1 MTESTELVVAE
12 PTGLVDVQ
20 TGEVL
25 PATIT
30 NAAKVLESARD
41 LKKRIDRIVA
51 ETTEYLVE
59 ETTRQGTKT
68 LRAGDTTLVL
78 SGGLTEDYDPQAL
91 VEALIAADC
100 PAQRIEEAVVPTVT
114 YKVNRSVLR
123 QLAAANEDY
132 KAAIELATFQIEK
145 PYRAAVK

>member
-1 MTESTELVVAE
+1 MSTTDLVVSE
-12 PTGLVDVQ
+12 PTGLLDVQ

-25 PATIT
+25 PATIS

-51 ETTEYLVE
+51 EATQYLVA
-59 ETTRQGTKT
+59 ETARQGTKT
-68 LRAGDTTLVL
+68 LRVGDTTLVL

-91 VEALIAADC
+91 IEALVAADC
-100 PAQRIEEAVVPTVT
+100 PQERIEEAVVATVT